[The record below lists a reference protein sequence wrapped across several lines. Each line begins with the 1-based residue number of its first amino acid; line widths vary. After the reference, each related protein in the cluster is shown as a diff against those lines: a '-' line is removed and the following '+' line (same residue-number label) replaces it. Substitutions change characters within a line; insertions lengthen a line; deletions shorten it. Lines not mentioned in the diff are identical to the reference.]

1 MTTPT
6 IISQDMDE
14 AGYSLFLTGE
24 GLDSTTATNLANH
37 LIAIAPADNMIPTEI
52 VEQNAGALT
61 PVLVILT
68 PEGDQPMVLA
78 LNSSGNTVDTS
89 LFPHLHTII
98 QDNADQ
104 GTNTLTLL
112 GPNQTYLKF

>member
-1 MTTPT
+1 MSSVRYNGSDRFS
-6 IISQDMDE
+6 IFNSGRDIS
-14 AGYSLFLTGE
+14 
-24 GLDSTTATNLANH
+24 
-37 LIAIAPADNMIPTEI
+37 
-52 VEQNAGALT
+52 
-61 PVLVILT
+61 
-68 PEGDQPMVLA
+68 EGDQPMVLA